1 MNDTPTQ
8 SDSHPTPQPGE
19 PPMVRRR
26 WRVSLVWLVPAVA
39 AIIGLGMLVHTWL
52 GAGDE
57 ITISFRTAAG
67 LEANKTAVKYKDVNV
82 GKVSAITLSD
92 DGSHVD
98 VKVALAKSAKRLT
111 RKDTRFWVVRPRVS
125 ASGVSGIDTLLSG
138 AYIGADPGVLD
149 EDADRFTG
157 LETAPAVIRGSPG
170 KAFNLRTDDLGSL
183 DIGSPVYYKRIH
195 VGRMTSYQLSP
206 DGKRVDLQ
214 IFVDAPYDR
223 FVTADA
229 RFWNASGVDAS
240 VNADGLKIKTQ
251 SLTTIVAG
259 GISFDVPDGSAAG
272 PADPKTRFVM
282 AQDQRTALAPADGP
296 AQFLQLR
303 FQRPLRGLSVGAPV
317 QFAGIDLGRVTSIDL
332 DFDPVKKRFPTVV
345 GVVIYPQRLGH
356 ARAKLPALN
365 GDDEQ
370 QTATFL
376 GQLVAHGLR
385 ARARNGNLLTGQLYI
400 ALDFVPTAPKA
411 TFDPA
416 ARPIVVPTVS
426 GSFDQIQDQIA
437 GIVNKVDK
445 IPLESIGNN
454 LNKSLGDLDKTLEQV
469 NGQLI
474 PQSTQTL
481 RQGTQTLQEAQRT
494 FGAAQGVLSEDAP
507 LQQNIG
513 ATLQEV
519 QKAARSVRTL
529 TDLLGRHPEALLR
542 GLKEAE
548 QRPPDEKT
556 PAPVSAPAPVATP
569 ATTPAP
575 EPKP

>member
-1 MNDTPTQ
+1 MNDI
-8 SDSHPTPQPGE
+8 PTPPPTPSGSQP
-19 PPMVRRR
+19 PSQPHDAPLVRRR
-26 WRVSLVWLVPAVA
+26 WRISLVWLVPAVA
-39 AIIGLGMLVHTWL
+39 AIIGLAMLVHTLL

-67 LEANKTAVKYKDVNV
+67 LDANKTAIKYKDVNV
-82 GKVSAITLSD
+82 GKVTAITLSD
-92 DGSHVD
+92 DGSHVL

-138 AYIGADPGVLD
+138 AYIGADPGVL
-149 EDADRFTG
+149 EDSADRFTG

-170 KAFNLRTDDLGSL
+170 KPFDLSTDDLGSL

-195 VGRMTSYQLSP
+195 VGRVTSYQLSP
-206 DGKRVDLQ
+206 DGKRVHLQ

-240 VNADGLKIKTQ
+240 VNADGLRLKTQ

-259 GISFDVPDGSAAG
+259 GIAFDVPDRSAAG
-272 PADPKTRFVM
+272 PADPKTRFTM
-282 AQDQRTALAPADGP
+282 AQDQRTALAPPDGP
-296 AQFLQLR
+296 AQSLQLR

-317 QFAGIDLGRVTSIDL
+317 QFSGIDLGRVTSIDL

-345 GVVIYPQRLGH
+345 GVVIYPQRLGR

-370 QTATFL
+370 QAAAFL
-376 GQLVAHGLR
+376 GDMVAHGLR
-385 ARARNGNLLTGQLYI
+385 ARARSGNLLTGQLYI
-400 ALDFVPTAPKA
+400 ALDFVPNAPKA
-411 TFDPA
+411 AFDA
-416 ARPIVVPTVS
+416 NARPILVPTVS
-426 GSFDQIQDQIA
+426 GGFDQIQDQIA
-437 GIVNKVDK
+437 GIVGKVDK

-454 LNKSLGDLDKTLEQV
+454 LNRSLGDLDKTLKQV
-469 NGQLI
+469 NGQLL
-474 PQSTQTL
+474 PQSTKTL
-481 RQGTQTLQEAQRT
+481 QQGTQTLQEAQRT
-494 FGAAQGVLSEDAP
+494 FGAAQSVLSEDAP

-519 QKAARSVRTL
+519 QQAARSVRTL
-529 TDLLGRHPEALLR
+529 TDMLGRHPEALLR
-542 GLKEAE
+542 GLKDAE
-548 QRPPDEKT
+548 QRPADKQT
-556 PAPVSAPAPVATP
+556 PAPV
-569 ATTPAP
+569 TTPAP